1 MGVNSHFPGGSG
13 LDGIRMSPLWS
24 LLKLKVMEVLVT
36 TEAVRHAK
44 LQSNSHH
51 QQTNTQFYV
60 IGQMPFLSCSQQTNT
75 QFYVADIVKWTDKS
89 HPFKALFL
97 ITVHNC

>member
-1 MGVNSHFPGGSG
+1 M
-13 LDGIRMSPLWS
+13 
-24 LLKLKVMEVLVT
+24 KLKVMEVLVT

-60 IGQMPFLSCSQQTNT
+60 
-75 QFYVADIVKWTDKS
+75 ADIVKWTDKS